1 MTAVDWN
8 FTSTEEVT
16 VILNHVWG
24 VFAHPSEEIFTL
36 RHKRLANTPLYI
48 LYLLIFAAIPP
59 IAGYIGATQVGW
71 QIGDGPITKLT
82 VESTIPLCIVGYLC
96 ILVGIIAVGMGINW
110 MRETYT
116 ELSDKD
122 INGISFTAFVVS
134 PMLLASVVGIYPH
147 IWLGFIALIISAC
160 YSLYLLYKLTPLTFQ
175 ISQERGVLFANAILT
190 FGLVI
195 AVVLII
201 TTVIIWSVA
210 FSPVFTN

>member
-1 MTAVDWN
+1 M
-8 FTSTEEVT
+8 
-16 VILNHVWG
+16 ILNHVWG
-24 VFAHPSEEIFTL
+24 VFTHPNEEIFTV
-36 RHKRLANTPLYI
+36 RNKRLANAPLYV

-59 IAGYIGATQVGW
+59 VAGFIGATQVGW

-96 ILVGIIAVGMGINW
+96 ILIGIIAVGLGINW

-122 INGISFTAFVVS
+122 MNGISFTAFIVS
-134 PMLLASVVGIYPH
+134 PMLIASLVGIYPQ
-147 IWLGFIALIISAC
+147 IWLGFAALIISAA
-160 YSLYLLYKLTPLTFQ
+160 YSLYLLYTLTPLTFQ
-175 ISQERGVLFANAILT
+175 ISKERSVLFANAILT

-195 AVVLII
+195 AVVLMI